1 MENEEDGTFHPE
13 KGVGKFAALNTI
25 KGTTGSCEYA
35 VTPWNETS
43 QPSLTLGSS
52 PSRGALGRRFIFR

>member
-25 KGTTGSCEYA
+25 KKQTEKA
-35 VTPWNETS
+35 NA
-43 QPSLTLGSS
+43 Q
-52 PSRGALGRRFIFR
+52 